1 MNVMYVRTTA
11 LSPSVMLT
19 AVINLACLPAASDV
33 TYEQRCLPALAAL
46 LRRLVVANPGAET
59 LLAHRHRSTELD
71 SCMMHTF
78 EGGWSMVVAAFIS
91 VLGT

>member
-1 MNVMYVRTTA
+1 MYVRTTA
-11 LSPSVMLT
+11 LSPSAMLT

-59 LLAHRHRSTELD
+59 LLAHRHRSAELD
-71 SCMMHTF
+71 ACMMRTF
-78 EGGWSMVVAAFIS
+78 QGGWSMLVVAFMF
-91 VLGT
+91 VLLDIPD

>member
-19 AVINLACLPAASDV
+19 AVINLACLPAAS
-33 TYEQRCLPALAAL
+33 ALAAL

-91 VLGT
+91 VLET